1 MKRNT
6 ELKWNCLAK
15 KAANIANKSIFWK
28 EKSKYVY
35 MYSNYNPAFCYWII
49 FSVLNS
55 VRNGGDTSSEAHFK
69 NSKPVEVRNY
79 NLELFN
85 FF

>member
-6 ELKWNCLAK
+6 KLKWNCSEK
-15 KAANIANKSIFWK
+15 KAANTANKSIFCK
-28 EKSKYVY
+28 EKSKY

-49 FSVLNS
+49 FSVQNS
-55 VRNGGDTSSEAHFK
+55 VRNGGDMSAEAHFK
-69 NSKPVEVRNY
+69 NSKPVEVLNY

-85 FF
+85 FV